1 MEFDQQPFTIGIGS
15 AGDLLAQ
22 ARQIPLNDPQVVFDR
37 APIQCVG
44 RNRFV
49 SEYRAA
55 FRSYLGDTA
64 DNKNPPCDGLAFINL
79 YRARPNRRY
88 QWGMTR
94 QHTEIALGAWHH
106 HHLDHFRE
114 QEALRSDQFKL
125 HAVGHRL
132 LRPYAA
138 SAAIFCALATAS
150 SIVPTI

>member
-1 MEFDQQPFTIGIGS
+1 MEFDQQPLTIGIGG

-22 ARQIPLNDPQVVFDR
+22 ARQVSLNDPQVVFDR

-64 DNKNPPCDGLAFINL
+64 DNKNPPRDGLAFINL
-79 YRARPNRRY
+79 DHSRPDRRD

-94 QHTEIALGAWHH
+94 QYTEIALGTRH
-106 HHLDHFRE
+106 
-114 QEALRSDQFKL
+114 
-125 HAVGHRL
+125 
-132 LRPYAA
+132 
-138 SAAIFCALATAS
+138 
-150 SIVPTI
+150 